1 MMRKMRLLA
10 PALLIAACTLAVAGT
25 NDHYKCTKST
35 QDCLDSMVSDL
46 RQSGWIGL
54 ELDKADEMSALV
66 VKRVVPGSPAESA
79 GFQVG
84 DELVAMNG
92 IKFGDENKEALKAAR
107 KALAPGKN
115 VTYTVSRAG
124 AEKKLTATLT
134 TVPNEVLAQWIG
146 NHMLE
151 HTTTAVASNK

>member
-1 MMRKMRLLA
+1 MIRKMRLLA
-10 PALLIAACTLAVAGT
+10 PVLLVAACTFALAGT
-25 NDHYKCTKST
+25 SSEHYKCTKST

-54 ELDKADEMSALV
+54 EIEKADDSSALV
-66 VKRVVPGSPAESA
+66 VKRVVPGSPAEAA
-79 GFQVG
+79 GFLAG

-92 IKFGDENKEALKAAR
+92 ISYGEENKEALKAAR

-124 AEKKLTATLT
+124 AQKKLT
-134 TVPNEVLAQWIG
+134 
-146 NHMLE
+146 
-151 HTTTAVASNK
+151 